1 MRAWPAGIR
10 SKPVGADR
18 RRTMTTKTRLR
29 WLVKERSG
37 LGKRLSKQVVLRW
50 WPPSKKAAAEEGE
63 EGVDGDAKALL
74 DTTATVPFKFNLN
87 RLS

>member
-10 SKPVGADR
+10 SKPVGADC

-37 LGKRLSKQVVLRW
+37 LGKRLSKQAVLRW
-50 WPPSKKAAAEEGE
+50 WPPSKRKLKLLQRKER
-63 EGVDGDAKALL
+63 KAL
-74 DTTATVPFKFNLN
+74 TEMQ